1 MKQHKTERGF
11 IVGLSAA
18 ILSVVVAIVLLVNR
32 QYFVDQMTVWQYT
45 PSSEIASFAERTS
58 MNDTGKFY
66 FYASQPSLEAAAS
79 FNEKCDRKEESTAI
93 LGCYNG
99 QYIYIYNV
107 NDATLDGIREVTAAH
122 EMLHAAYVR
131 MNEKD
136 KSRVNALI
144 EEEYAKLKANAE
156 FSERMDFYARTEP
169 GERDNELHSII
180 ATEVASISPALE
192 QHYKTYFSDR
202 SKVVA
207 LHTRYAKIFS
217 ELQAKATKLS
227 SELTELGDKIEAA
240 SFTYNKDIAAFNQDV
255 DEFKQK
261 IDNGE
266 FTTQSQVNAARNS
279 LLARADDLDARR
291 TAINKDVA
299 LYNTRRAELAKIAA
313 QSEALNRSIDSSLS
327 PSPSL

>member
-18 ILSVVVAIVLLVNR
+18 IVSVVVAIVLLVNR

-58 MNDTGKFY
+58 MSDTGKFY

-99 QYIYIYNV
+99 QFIYIYDV
-107 NDATLDGIREVTAAH
+107 DDAKLDGIREVTAAH
-122 EMLHAAYVR
+122 EMLHAVYVR
-131 MNEKD
+131 MNDTD

-144 EEEYAKLKANAE
+144 EEEYAKLKTNAD
-156 FSERMDFYARTEP
+156 FSERMAFYARTEP

-180 ATEVASISPALE
+180 ATEVADISPALE

-207 LHTRYAKIFS
+207 LHTKYAKIFS

-227 SELTELGDKIEAA
+227 TELTQLGDKIEAA
-240 SFTYNKDIAAFNQDV
+240 TFTYNKDIAAFNRDV
-255 DEFKQK
+255 DAFKQK
-261 IDNGE
+261 AESGG
-266 FTTQSQVNAARNS
+266 FKTQQEVDTARNA
-279 LLARADDLDARR
+279 LLARADVLDDRR
-291 TAINKDVA
+291 DAINQDVA